1 MVIHRRLLKLA
12 AAGLAV
18 GVGAGLAGGLTGAFG
33 ASARAVGQ
41 DDSRRDVSV
50 TARENVFT
58 PARVEVRQND
68 LVKVTFTAED
78 HPHSFNIDEYRIAKR
93 ARPGQPAV
101 FEFRAD
107 RVGRFPFYCN
117 LSSPA
122 GKHDMRGELVVRER
136 QVP

>member
-1 MVIHRRLLKLA
+1 MHTHQLFGWRWLLGV
-12 AAGLAV
+12 AGLAAV
-18 GVGAGLAGGLTGAFG
+18 AFTTAPSIGA
-33 ASARAVGQ
+33 Q
-41 DDSRRDVSV
+41 DDSRRDVSIA
-50 TARENVFT
+50 ARDNGFT
-58 PARVEVRQND
+58 PAKLEVRQND

-107 RVGRFPFYCN
+107 RAGRFPYYCN

-122 GKHDMRGELVVRER
+122 GKHEMRGELVVSAR
-136 QVP
+136 

>member
-1 MVIHRRLLKLA
+1 MHTHQLFGWRWLLGI
-12 AAGLAV
+12 AGLAV
-18 GVGAGLAGGLTGAFG
+18 VALSTAPRVDA
-33 ASARAVGQ
+33 Q
-41 DDSRRDVSV
+41 DDTRRDVAIA
-50 TARENVFT
+50 ARDNGFT
-58 PARVEVRQND
+58 PAKLEVRLND

-107 RVGRFPFYCN
+107 RAGRFPYYCN

-122 GKHDMRGELVVRER
+122 GKHEMRGELVVVER
-136 QVP
+136 